1 MNRYKIPSEISCLV
15 PIEKMDEGKFDII
28 ISFTDKKSNNSVL
41 FRRLKNNNINI
52 ISKPEEV
59 QKITI
64 KNEGFKLYLSEEQN
78 IKPFRWDKG
87 KQCTL
92 LEIRSDQLDNS
103 KARYYIMVDSI
114 EFIRIIQQAKY
125 IIDGEVGGTYS
136 LDITNGIMKPVLEN
150 KLDEEYVEAKKTGE
164 ILSNNKFTKK
174 WIPGHL
180 YLTKQGLKILYLGN
194 IKNIVV
200 AENNWGPDKKYRF
213 NLDTPLNTNYGNLIR
228 YCETDDMM
236 LVIEGFTLDSNKT
249 ERFDLESHK
258 GETIET
264 FLRSY
269 YYSYIIPKTKYL
281 SSFSVIRSKSI
292 PGIDLGEYV
301 KSSEDIT
308 TELKEFAG
316 LLLSNIG
323 EDEFNL
329 IDSNSVKIRH
339 LTSIFPEFISSDEKL
354 KETITSNLIDSFKEE
369 LENSSYWKFYHKLPE
384 VNDIL
389 ISPKYRKIYYLRQVL
404 KMSDE
409 ELTSK
414 ITKIIKEIKS
424 GK

>member
-213 NLDTPLNTNYGNLIR
+213 NY
-228 YCETDDMM
+228 
-236 LVIEGFTLDSNKT
+236 SNKT

-269 YYSYIIPKTKYL
+269 YYSYIIPKSKYL

-316 LLLSNIG
+316 LLLSKIG

-369 LENSSYWKFYHKLPE
+369 LENSFYWKFYHKLPE